1 MTEKRGAPD
10 QKDVFSDLD
19 IEVYNSITEQS
30 RLEDIRLINLRYKV
44 HADYYS
50 AIFSPDLRDALTYE
64 YKCEPKVSILEN
76 KDRFDFIG
84 VFDWSVRVL
93 HKKKVLLSVNAD
105 YMTIF
110 ANSPSN
116 NEKAARFF
124 VMRLG
129 RNATYPYLRALVNF
143 LSAESQAHIPVLPIL
158 TQPPVSP
165 E

>member
-1 MTEKRGAPD
+1 MTDEKTALD
-10 QKDVFSDLD
+10 QKSFFSDLD
-19 IEVYNSITEQS
+19 IEVYNSITEET

-44 HADYYS
+44 RADYYS
-50 AIFSPDLRDALTYE
+50 AIFSHELKDDLNYE
-64 YKCEPKVSILEN
+64 YKCDPKVSILEN
-76 KDRFDFIG
+76 KDKFDFIG

-110 ANSPSN
+110 ANSPSD

>member
-1 MTEKRGAPD
+1 MSGS
-10 QKDVFSDLD
+10 QKNRERNNFFDDLD
-19 IEVYNSITEQS
+19 IEIYNSISEQA
-30 RLEDIRLINLRYKV
+30 RLEDIRLIDLNYKV
-44 HADYYS
+44 RADYYS
-50 AIFSPDLRDALTYE
+50 AIFSPELKDTLHYE
-64 YKCEPKVSILEN
+64 YKCEPKVSILKN
-76 KDRFDFIG
+76 KDKFDFIG
-84 VFDWSVRVL
+84 IFDWRVRVL
-93 HKKKVLLSVNAD
+93 NKKKLLLSINAD

-110 ANSPSN
+110 ANSPSD